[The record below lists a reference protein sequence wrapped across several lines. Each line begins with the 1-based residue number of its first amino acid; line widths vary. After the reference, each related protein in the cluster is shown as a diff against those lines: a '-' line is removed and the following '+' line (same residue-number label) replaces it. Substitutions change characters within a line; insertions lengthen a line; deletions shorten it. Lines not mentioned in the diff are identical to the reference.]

1 MYCRPHE
8 SEAAVELE
16 IASKEDND
24 SGEIDSVQ
32 EDAQSERSVIC
43 GQKEHHSVKLQ
54 WSDEDVD
61 RLKVLKSAG
70 VSDDDIARL
79 LYRSSEAIETKWSDI
94 AKFSVRAQS
103 QQIWFVIIIS
113 RIM

>member
-1 MYCRPHE
+1 MYCRPNE

-16 IASKEDND
+16 TASEEDND

-32 EDAQSERSVIC
+32 DDTQSEQSVIC
-43 GQKEHHSVKLQ
+43 GQNEHHSVKLQ

-61 RLKVLKSAG
+61 RLKLLKSAG
-70 VSDDDIARL
+70 VSEEDIARL

-94 AKFSVRAQS
+94 TKFSVRAQW
-103 QQIWFVIIIS
+103 QQL
-113 RIM
+113 